1 MRVQARESWSA
12 ALTAVKIL
20 GLGINLSMALMVF
33 GVALGAGR
41 ERLRSAFANPGL
53 LARSLVAMF
62 IVMPL
67 VAVVIAKN
75 FDLNHALLVALLLL
89 ALSPVPPVLPSKQIK
104 AGGGEEF
111 VLGLLIVSALAA
123 IVIVPAG
130 VSVVGG
136 LFGRELDIPYVIV
149 ARTVATSVLLPVVL
163 GLAAAHLFPAFA
175 AKAVGPLTKF
185 AGLLLLLS
193 LLPILWAAWGAIA
206 AQMNNFTVLA
216 MIAFIAIGLV
226 VGHALGGPVEGD
238 RTALALA
245 TATRHPGVAV
255 AVLNAIEPGSK
266 EVVMVVVL
274 YLLVGMVATIPY
286 VRWRTRN
293 RVPSNG
299 S

>member
-1 MRVQARESWSA
+1 MTA
-12 ALTAVKIL
+12 AKIL
-20 GLGINLSMALMVF
+20 GLGINVSMFVMVF

-41 ERLRSAFANPGL
+41 ERLRAAFANPGL

-62 IVMPL
+62 VAMPL

-75 FDLNHALLVALLLL
+75 FELNHALLVALLLL

-104 AGGGEEF
+104 AGGGETF
-111 VLGLLIVSALAA
+111 VLGLLVVSALAA

-130 VSVVGG
+130 VSVVGS
-136 LFGRELDIPYVIV
+136 LFGRELDIPYIIV

-163 GLAAAHLFPAFA
+163 GLAVAHLAPSFA
-175 AKAVGPLTKF
+175 AKAVGPLTKLSG
-185 AGLLLLLS
+185 ALLLVS
-193 LLPILWAAWGAIA
+193 FLPILWVAWGGIA
-206 AQMNNFTVLA
+206 AQMNNFTMLA
-216 MIAFIAIGLV
+216 MVAFIAIGLV
-226 VGHALGGPVEGD
+226 VGHLLGGPGEGD

-266 EVVMVVVL
+266 DVVMVVVL

-286 VRWRTRN
+286 VRWRTRGAPLAA
-293 RVPSNG
+293 R
-299 S
+299 